1 MRKWVYALISW
12 PSRINP
18 ERLSPLPTKLRI
30 LISLTDRNLFMW
42 FKKWIS
48 LTRLIDFKPILRK
61 PIQGLYYRR
70 ELKTTSNYL
79 FLSPRL
85 DSDDA
90 FHFVDFDFSIP
101 DRNTEAFKQR
111 QSRQEGIDLPIEQ
124 NSFYWHYWN
133 RIWFDLE
140 YQSRSKMTWFA
151 HNVAV
156 ESIFSDEVRTVACWG
171 LPTWI
176 TSFSF
181 TCEQLGT
188 DRGGIP
194 ERDRTFR
201 SFSFPLEHFLQKDW
215 EEFIYGLGLIGMN
228 SD

>member
-1 MRKWVYALISW
+1 MHSTL
-12 PSRINP
+12 
-18 ERLSPLPTKLRI
+18 LTLTFQ
-30 LISLTDRNLFMW
+30 SLTVHL
-42 FKKWIS
+42 
-48 LTRLIDFKPILRK
+48 
-61 PIQGLYYRR
+61 
-70 ELKTTSNYL
+70 
-79 FLSPRL
+79 
-85 DSDDA
+85 
-90 FHFVDFDFSIP
+90 
-101 DRNTEAFKQR
+101 NTEAFKQR

-124 NSFYWHYWN
+124 NEFYWHYWN
-133 RIWFDLE
+133 RILFDLE

-201 SFSFPLEHFLQKDW
+201 SLSFSFHHSNTSFRKIGRNSSMDW
-215 EEFIYGLGLIGMN
+215 AWLGWILIREAGTHWGQLTMC
-228 SD
+228 SDCTTLFDSHRALHRHDLRKQAS